1 MAQITER
8 RLETIL
14 KDYADSLGITEAQR
28 ENAERKYTAIGQ
40 WLDSGDFF
48 KDYAPI
54 IYPQGSFALG
64 TVVRPG
70 SGEEFDLDIIVQL
83 TKGDILKSPKEI
95 RQAVKDRIDEN
106 RGDNPCLGAEKTTW
120 SMYYT
125 LSFPKKFSM
134 DVVPATYESED
145 TINRLKLRYPDK
157 EKFLDGIIKVVNG
170 NDDWLASNP
179 KGYIKWFD
187 EISKESRHLG
197 VVKIQNELAK
207 FPAHKV
213 RTPLQAIV
221 QILKK
226 HAMVMFS
233 DDEQKDNKPSS
244 IAITTLAALS
254 YKKEPT
260 VYQALKNFK
269 TNALRILGDGL
280 LLQNPTNPGEYFS
293 DAWEHDEVKKRA
305 LIKWLDRVD
314 VFVNNL
320 LMLDENADN
329 LTLEELFKKE
339 KLQSLY
345 KNYIDSRALPDG
357 YKHALNSD
365 IPIKIDATKQYDIAV
380 IPEIEYMNMGTRH
393 AKTALDVKKW
403 VNFNEFGLVPFPDK
417 LWLKFTVKTDCP
429 RPYEVL
435 FQVVNA
441 PDCPDPRGDVKHE
454 ISVDTGYNIFHE
466 VTLYT
471 GLHYVEFFIIKD
483 GRLVAKKRIWVP
495 IDADTP
501 QHFRLLGS

>member
-14 KDYADSLGITEAQR
+14 KDYADSLGITDAQR

-83 TKGDILKSPKEI
+83 TKGNILKSPKEI

-120 SMYYT
+120 PMCYT
-125 LSFPKKFSM
+125 LSFPKQFSM
-134 DVVPATYESED
+134 DVVPATYESAD
-145 TINRLKLRYPDK
+145 TINMLKLKYPNK
-157 EKFLDGIIKVVNG
+157 EKLFDGIIKVVNG

-179 KGYIKWFD
+179 KGYIEWFD
-187 EISKESRHLG
+187 KISKESKYLND
-197 VVKIQNELAK
+197 VVLKNELEK
-207 FPAHKV
+207 LPAHQV

-293 DAWEHDEVKKRA
+293 DAWEHDEVKK
-305 LIKWLDRVD
+305 
-314 VFVNNL
+314 
-320 LMLDENADN
+320 
-329 LTLEELFKKE
+329 
-339 KLQSLY
+339 QSL
-345 KNYIDSRALPDG
+345 
-357 YKHALNSD
+357 
-365 IPIKIDATKQYDIAV
+365 
-380 IPEIEYMNMGTRH
+380 
-393 AKTALDVKKW
+393 
-403 VNFNEFGLVPFPDK
+403 K
-417 LWLKFTVKTDCP
+417 LWLDNVDDFIRQLLELDEAATIEKIDELLSMFTDIP
-429 RPYEVL
+429 L
-435 FQVVNA
+435 LS
-441 PDCPDPRGDVKHE
+441 DD
-454 ISVDTGYNIFHE
+454 IFSSKE
-466 VTLYT
+466 
-471 GLHYVEFFIIKD
+471 GNGIIP
-483 GRLVAKKRIWVP
+483 L
-495 IDADTP
+495 T
-501 QHFRLLGS
+501 RLLELHHIPNPFPASQNLYLLSRRYEPFQFLLL

>member
-106 RGDNPCLGAEKTTW
+106 CGDNPCLGAEKTTW
-120 SMYYT
+120 SMCYT

-293 DAWEHDEVKKRA
+293 DAWEHDEVKKQSLR
-305 LIKWLDRVD
+305 LWLDNVD
-314 VFVNNL
+314 DFIRQL
-320 LMLDENADN
+320 LELDEAA
-329 LTLEELFKKE
+329 TIE
-339 KLQSLY
+339 
-345 KNYIDSRALPDG
+345 
-357 YKHALNSD
+357 
-365 IPIKIDATKQYDIAV
+365 KIDELLSQRKIIPNSAYRNYLKQIFLPVSA
-380 IPEIEYMNMGTRH
+380 PH
-393 AKTALDVKKW
+393 AELPSAPKKLRYNVW
-403 VNFNEFGLVPFPDK
+403 IKPKLKNDMLWKDFDKFPIFPLPKHKD
-417 LWLKFTVKTDCP
+417 LQFEAYTNCP
-429 RPYEVL
+429 PPYTIRW
-435 FQVVNA
+435 QVVNTGEEA
-441 PDCPDPRGDVKHE
+441 RRAGQLRGSILDCA
-454 ISVDTGYNIFHE
+454 VDKIENRIVIRRE
-466 VTLYT
+466 NTLYS
-471 GLHYVEFFIIKD
+471 GMHWVKCYVYDQYGVI
-483 GRLVAKKRIWVP
+483 VAESKNCYVP
-495 IDADTP
+495 IA
-501 QHFRLLGS
+501 